1 MTELFL
7 FIAYLLGM
15 IIVISKSSFFRLI
28 DLSRLNLIIL
38 FLLKVGV
45 AFLILMFYQSYENH
59 KLTSDFQVFYF
70 QAEKLFI
77 QFHNQPKELIHLI
90 LTSKSNAE
98 EINHQLNQLNYWNRD
113 FDYGLFNDNQTM
125 IRINL
130 FFLFI
135 SNKSYAIHLLLF
147 TFIGFIGLT
156 SLIKTVSL
164 YDKRIHKFYANGLF
178 LFPTS
183 IIWTSGILKETLL
196 IGILGILIYLTAK
209 QLKIPKNQYKYSLLI
224 LISIYFSVHI
234 KPLFVLLSI
243 PSFLF
248 LVINNYIKKYSSLR
262 LFFTTHTIFIL
273 LFFIIAAI
281 TKTEYSS
288 IKKDTIKYGNKFD
301 LLRSLSYK
309 QDDFFYEAKM
319 KNAESITELNKLD
332 GTAIS
337 LIKTI
342 PDAMQNVFLKPSIL
356 DVQNKKFWPF
366 IVENCSL
373 IILLIYLF
381 SIRKNIEWTSPLF
394 LFFIGLA
401 LTSGIFI
408 GILNPI
414 IGTLVRFKTISYL
427 FLYAGIISII
437 PKKTL

>member
-7 FIAYLLGM
+7 FIAFLLGM
-15 IIVISKSSFFRLI
+15 IIVIFKSSFFSLK
-28 DLSRLNLIIL
+28 DLSRINLIIL
-38 FLLKVGV
+38 FLLKVGI
-45 AFLILMFYQSYENH
+45 AFLTLKYYQSYENH

-77 QFHNQPKELIHLI
+77 QFYNQPKELINLI
-90 LTSKSNAE
+90 LTSKSDAE
-98 EINHQLNQLNYWNRD
+98 EINLQLNKLNYWNRD

-135 SNKSYAIHLLLF
+135 SNKSYTIHLLLF

-156 SLIKTVSL
+156 SLIKTLSL
-164 YDKRIHKFYANGLF
+164 YNNRINKFYANILY

-183 IIWTSGILKETLL
+183 IIWTSGMLKETLL
-196 IGILGILIYLTAK
+196 IGILGTLIYLIAK
-209 QLKIPKNQYKYSLLI
+209 RLKTPKNKYTISFLI
-224 LISIYFSVHI
+224 LLSLYFAMHI

-243 PSFLF
+243 PSILF
-248 LVINNYIKKYSSLR
+248 MAINNYIKKHTSL
-262 LFFTTHTIFIL
+262 TIFITTHSIFI
-273 LFFIIAAI
+273 LFFFLI
-281 TKTEYSS
+281 TFISKTENSS
-288 IKKDTIKYGNKFD
+288 INKDTIKYGYKFD
-301 LLRSLSYK
+301 MLRSLTYK

-319 KNAESITELNKLD
+319 KKAESTTELNKLD
-332 GTAIS
+332 GTTIS

-342 PDAMQNVFLKPSIL
+342 PDAIQNVFLKPSIL
-356 DVQNKKFWPF
+356 DIQNKKLWPF
-366 IVENCSL
+366 IIENCLL

-381 SIRKNIEWTSPLF
+381 NVRKNIEWTSPLF

-427 FLYAGIISII
+427 FLYTGIISII

>member
-15 IIVISKSSFFRLI
+15 ILVIFKSSFFRLI

-45 AFLILMFYQSYENH
+45 AFLILRFYQSYENH

-77 QFHNQPKELIHLI
+77 QFYNQPKELIHLI

-164 YDKRIHKFYANGLF
+164 Y
-178 LFPTS
+178 
-183 IIWTSGILKETLL
+183 
-196 IGILGILIYLTAK
+196 
-209 QLKIPKNQYKYSLLI
+209 
-224 LISIYFSVHI
+224 
-234 KPLFVLLSI
+234 
-243 PSFLF
+243 
-248 LVINNYIKKYSSLR
+248 
-262 LFFTTHTIFIL
+262 
-273 LFFIIAAI
+273 
-281 TKTEYSS
+281 
-288 IKKDTIKYGNKFD
+288 
-301 LLRSLSYK
+301 
-309 QDDFFYEAKM
+309 
-319 KNAESITELNKLD
+319 
-332 GTAIS
+332 
-337 LIKTI
+337 
-342 PDAMQNVFLKPSIL
+342 
-356 DVQNKKFWPF
+356 
-366 IVENCSL
+366 
-373 IILLIYLF
+373 
-381 SIRKNIEWTSPLF
+381 
-394 LFFIGLA
+394 
-401 LTSGIFI
+401 
-408 GILNPI
+408 
-414 IGTLVRFKTISYL
+414 
-427 FLYAGIISII
+427 
-437 PKKTL
+437 